1 MLIDTSTQQRESSE
15 PQRESSL
22 PDQFNAPIFDPPDQ
36 TTVPGPDPAPTP
48 LCRSMQICHAPEC
61 FSFEAIP
68 HVAKHAITSFATFV
82 TSSNSN
88 HQNDVYHTADHVTE
102 TFNFCDPIIFQA
114 MTKNKDPDLPTYHEA
129 LTGYDHE
136 GFYKAMGKEICELDS
151 KNMWTICKCSKMNQQ
166 N

>member
-1 MLIDTSTQQRESSE
+1 MLQNALVLK
-15 PQRESSL
+15 PSL
-22 PDQFNAPIFDPPDQ
+22 MLQNMQSQALPPLLQ
-36 TTVPGPDPAPTP
+36 A
-48 LCRSMQICHAPEC
+48 
-61 FSFEAIP
+61 
-68 HVAKHAITSFATFV
+68 
-82 TSSNSN
+82 NSN

-114 MTKNKDPDLPTYHEA
+114 MTKKKDPDLPTYHEA

-136 GFYKAMGKEICELDS
+136 GFCKAMGKEICELDS